1 MDGWVIW
8 DPIFYTKNSNNH
20 YVVFKISTKGA
31 TLFAYR
37 LDVDQFKEMKKMQ
50 RFNEYVF
57 FTKELLIHPLN
68 NPLECMMFD
77 AEEIYYWETEE
88 EKNERINFMIN
99 DAKEL
104 LPKEKKTKK
113 KKGKLEE
120 LKEEVKDEIEDIKE
134 EIKEE
139 IIEEVKEIKEEIE
152 EKVEKLKDENIDE
165 KMENK

>member
-1 MDGWVIW
+1 MILEEIEKFDGLFIW

-37 LDVDQFKEMKKMQ
+37 PDVDQFKEIKKMQ

-120 LKEEVKDEIEDIKE
+120 LKEEVK
-134 EIKEE
+134 
-139 IIEEVKEIKEEIE
+139 EEIE